1 MKVLFYINVLSGGG
15 AERVIANLSNQFS
28 NDNFEVVL
36 VTTYV
41 TRNEYEVVNTV
52 KRINIE
58 DSINLNSNRILKNY
72 KIMRSLRHI
81 LTDEKPDV
89 AVSFMEEPNFRLIL
103 ASIGLKIKTVVSVRN
118 DPSKEYSGMIGKIIS
133 DKGCKRIFP

>member
-1 MKVLFYINVLSGGG
+1 MPKELLQIYQISFRMI
-15 AERVIANLSNQFS
+15 
-28 NDNFEVVL
+28 NFEVVL

-72 KIMRSLRHI
+72 KIMRS
-81 LTDEKPDV
+81 
-89 AVSFMEEPNFRLIL
+89 
-103 ASIGLKIKTVVSVRN
+103 
-118 DPSKEYSGMIGKIIS
+118 
-133 DKGCKRIFP
+133 